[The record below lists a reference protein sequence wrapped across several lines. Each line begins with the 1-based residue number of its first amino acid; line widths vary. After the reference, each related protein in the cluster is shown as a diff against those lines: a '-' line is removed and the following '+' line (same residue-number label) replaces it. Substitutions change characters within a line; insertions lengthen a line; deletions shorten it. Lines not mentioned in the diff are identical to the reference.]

1 MRLALVVFVTIL
13 THTAYNGTRL
23 TFSLEA
29 LSLGATPL
37 IVGSLVS
44 LMAALPMVLGVFSGR
59 LVDRVGVRGPIIAA
73 VSVVIVGITLAAL
86 LPGMAVLPVVAITV
100 GSAFSLFQ
108 ICVQHMVGDMSE
120 PAERRDN
127 FSLLALG
134 FAVSNF
140 LGPTISGLAIDH
152 LGHRATF
159 CILAT
164 FACVSLAVLL
174 SRRANF
180 PHTPDHSRSTDARSA
195 RDLLRDPELRRIFVV
210 SGLLASAWDL
220 FTFVMPIYGTSI
232 GLSATTI
239 GLILGSF
246 AAATFVVRLL
256 LPWIQRRVNE
266 WPLITITFAIACVAY
281 AAFPMVRTVPLL
293 AGLSF
298 LLGLGLGATQPSL
311 MALVYA
317 TAPPDRAAEAVGLRT
332 VALNTS
338 TTLFPVVFGA
348 VGSVLGMTPV
358 FLAMSAVLAGGGILS
373 RRR

>member
-1 MRLALVVFVTIL
+1 MPLALLVFITVL

-37 IVGSLVS
+37 VVGSLVS
-44 LMAALPMVLGVFSGR
+44 LMAALPMALGVFSGR
-59 LVDRVGVRGPIIAA
+59 LVDRMGTRKPIIVA
-73 VSVVIVGITLAAL
+73 VCGVIAGITVAAAF
-86 LPGMAVLPVVAITV
+86 PGMALLPVVAVSV
-100 GSAFSLFQ
+100 GSSFALFH
-108 ICVQHMVGDMSE
+108 ICVQHMVGEMSD
-120 PAERRDN
+120 PTRRRDN

-134 FAVSNF
+134 FAISNF
-140 LGPTISGLAIDH
+140 LGPTISGVAIDH

-159 CILAT
+159 CILAA
-164 FACVSLAVLL
+164 FACVSLTILF
-174 SRRANF
+174 SRRGELS
-180 PHTPDHSRSTDARSA
+180 HTEHHSRSREPRSA
-195 RDLLRDPELRRIFVV
+195 LELLRDRELRLVFIV

-246 AAATFVVRLL
+246 AGATFVVRLM
-256 LPWIQRRVNE
+256 LPWIQRRIRE
-266 WPLITITFAIACVAY
+266 WPLITATFAIACVAY

-293 AGLSF
+293 ASISF
-298 LLGLGLGATQPSL
+298 LLGLGLGATQPSI

-317 TAPPDRAAEAVGLRT
+317 TAPPGRAAEAVGLRT

-338 TTLFPVVFGA
+338 TTVFPILFGGLGSA
-348 VGSVLGMTPV
+348 VGMAPV
-358 FLAMSAVLAGGGILS
+358 FLGMAALLAAGGVVS
-373 RRR
+373 QRR